1 MNWLF
6 VLYWTFFNFLPPGPA
21 TQSKTKEK
29 SWGPRSLKRKFSI
42 ASSWWC
48 WKTWIYWSEKKKIQE
63 SKCFESNTQHW
74 SKNRR
79 EGRDHHFC
87 SIFLW
92 RCWKTWTYWSE
103 KKKIQ
108 ESKCFESNTQHWYK
122 NRREGRNQHFGWKG
136 KLSNIIKLIVKF
148 FEMVVILVWTI
159 LLVYDLVLFQTH
171 LSYTSFKFI
180 KF

>member
-1 MNWLF
+1 MTTKWLMNWLF

-48 WKTWIYWSEKKKIQE
+48 WKTWI
-63 SKCFESNTQHW
+63 
-74 SKNRR
+74 
-79 EGRDHHFC
+79 
-87 SIFLW
+87 
-92 RCWKTWTYWSE
+92 YWSE